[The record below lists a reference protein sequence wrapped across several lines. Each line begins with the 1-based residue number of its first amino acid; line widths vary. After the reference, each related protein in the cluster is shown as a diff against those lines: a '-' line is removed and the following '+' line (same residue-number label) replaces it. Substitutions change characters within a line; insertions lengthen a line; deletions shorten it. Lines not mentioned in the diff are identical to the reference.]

1 MIALIAAVDR
11 NWGIGY
17 QNNLLARIPED
28 LKRFKELTMNH
39 LVVMGRKT
47 WDSLPVRPLP
57 GRPSVVITT
66 QKRGA
71 DELAFYADLDSTIEW
86 LKTTQQDVFIIG
98 GASIYKALLP
108 YCDYAYIT
116 KIDHAYE
123 NVDAYCPNLD
133 KDLEWKIATAERLET
148 ASFEYPC
155 QIWEYKRF

>member
-11 NWGIGY
+11 HWGIGY
-17 QNNLLARIPED
+17 NGDLLARIPED
-28 LKRFKELTMNH
+28 LKHFKELTMNH
-39 LVVMGRKT
+39 IVVMGRKT

-66 QKRGA
+66 QKMGS

-86 LKTTQQDVFIIG
+86 LKTTEQDIFIIG

-133 KDLEWKIATAERLET
+133 KDPDWRIFTAEKLET

-155 QIWEYKRF
+155 QIWEYKRL

>member
-1 MIALIAAVDR
+1 
-11 NWGIGY
+11 
-17 QNNLLARIPED
+17 
-28 LKRFKELTMNH
+28 
-39 LVVMGRKT
+39 
-47 WDSLPVRPLP
+47 VRPLP

-66 QKRGA
+66 QQQGA

-108 YCDYAYIT
+108 YCDRAYIT
-116 KIDHAYE
+116 KIDYAYE

-133 KDLEWKIATAERLET
+133 KDPAWKIAAAEKLDT

-155 QIWEYKRF
+155 SIWEYKRF